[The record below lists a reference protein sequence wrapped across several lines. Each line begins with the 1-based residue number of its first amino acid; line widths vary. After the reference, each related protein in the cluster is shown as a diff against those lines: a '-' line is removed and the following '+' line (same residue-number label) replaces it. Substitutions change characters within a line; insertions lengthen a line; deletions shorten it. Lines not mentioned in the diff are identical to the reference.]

1 MRISDKLD
9 LTLLSSALD
18 GNESPLPIKK
28 SQNIKP
34 TDISSINEKLLNS
47 KSNKTKSIATFNE
60 EPKNLNEEELKG
72 VVKELNKLLSGLNR
86 ALKVEIDKELKIPV
100 FKIIDLETEEVV
112 RQIPLEEILK
122 FKKALTAFLE
132 KYGALSGKE
141 NLGKMNKGE
150 APNIKG
156 LFLKREV

>member
-86 ALKVEIDKELKIPV
+86 ALKVK
-100 FKIIDLETEEVV
+100 
-112 RQIPLEEILK
+112 
-122 FKKALTAFLE
+122 
-132 KYGALSGKE
+132 
-141 NLGKMNKGE
+141 
-150 APNIKG
+150 
-156 LFLKREV
+156 